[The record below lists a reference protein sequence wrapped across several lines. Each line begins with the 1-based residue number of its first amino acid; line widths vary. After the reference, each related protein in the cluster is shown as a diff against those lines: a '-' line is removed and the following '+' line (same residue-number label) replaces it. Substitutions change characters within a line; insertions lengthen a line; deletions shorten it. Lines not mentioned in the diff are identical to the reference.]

1 MSDEGTTEGRTTLA
15 GGIAAF
21 CGVNVFLCYQCGR
34 CSAGCPAALAM
45 DVLPHQVIHLVKL
58 GCVEELLRSHS
69 IWMCA
74 GCQTCTA
81 RCPNGIDVAGVM
93 DALRQVL
100 PLDRFSPAG
109 RRIAAFHRMFL
120 SQVVRRGRVYE
131 LGLVARYQLVR
142 RPSWAEIFVGVQM
155 IRKRKFRWLPRRISL
170 AKAGERFPE
179 KRSGKPSPDCWKSP
193 LVRLV
198 DKSEQGP

>member
-1 MSDEGTTEGRTTLA
+1 MSDEGTTEGRPSLA
-15 GGIAAF
+15 GRIAAS
-21 CGVNVFLCYQCGR
+21 CGENVFLCYQCGR

-45 DVLPHQVIHLVKL
+45 DILPHQVIQLVKL
-58 GCVEELLRSHS
+58 GCVEELLQSQS
-69 IWMCA
+69 IWLCA

-100 PLDRFSPAG
+100 PWDRLSPAG

-131 LGLVARYQLVR
+131 LGLVARYQLIR
-142 RPSWAEIFVGVQM
+142 RSSWAEMLVGIQM
-155 IRKRKFRWLPRRISL
+155 IRKRKFRLLARGISW
-170 AKAGERFPE
+170 AKARERFPE
-179 KRSGKPSPDCWKSP
+179 KRPGKPSRHWWRSP
-193 LVRLV
+193 LVRFLGE
-198 DKSEQGP
+198 SG